1 MKLSEKI
8 ALNSG
13 AQVAGQLLGM
23 VSGLVSV
30 AVVARYLSLDD
41 YGQVIAAVVL
51 TSMFA
56 VAGDFGMSAV
66 GARHLAR
73 SPEDQDGLAGSM
85 LWAGIGFT
93 AVPVV
98 LILVVSEVAYSGA
111 DDGVTRTAVLVLLT
125 TFLLN
130 PVRGAAQ
137 AFAVAQQRMYLVALA
152 GVAARLTSVG
162 LVILFTALDAG
173 PIAIAVAYAGGG
185 LVDDLVAIWL
195 LRRNLRFR
203 LRIDTGQVRTLIGA
217 ALPLG
222 LVMVINAVY
231 FKIDAVLLSLLAEDA
246 AVALYGV
253 AYRIFEMALPLSAYI
268 MVTLLPELA
277 RLEVDDPRFGR
288 LVQYAFTMMS
298 LIALPLGAFALC
310 APEIMTVIGGAAY
323 AQGANVLVLVMIS
336 LALATV
342 QGVFGYALVSQGRQG
357 VLLKVSVAV
366 LVVNVGLNL
375 LLIPAY
381 GVTGTGMALVATE
394 LLSLVATAVV
404 FGRQI
409 QLPRPHRPVR
419 TVLAGAGMAAGVS
432 VKFLIDLPALATLA
446 LAGAVGITCYGVA
459 LWALGAVPPAVRQ
472 ALRDLVGPR
481 LRRAADAA

>member
-1 MKLSEKI
+1 
-8 ALNSG
+8 
-13 AQVAGQLLGM
+13 
-23 VSGLVSV
+23 
-30 AVVARYLSLDD
+30 
-41 YGQVIAAVVL
+41 
-51 TSMFA
+51 
-56 VAGDFGMSAV
+56 
-66 GARHLAR
+66 
-73 SPEDQDGLAGSM
+73 
-85 LWAGIGFT
+85 
-93 AVPVV
+93 
-98 LILVVSEVAYSGA
+98 
-111 DDGVTRTAVLVLLT
+111 
-125 TFLLN
+125 
-130 PVRGAAQ
+130 
-137 AFAVAQQRMYLVALA
+137 
-152 GVAARLTSVG
+152 
-162 LVILFTALDAG
+162 
-173 PIAIAVAYAGGG
+173 
-185 LVDDLVAIWL
+185 VDDLVAIWL

-222 LVMVINAVY
+222 LVMVINSLY

-342 QGVFGYALVSQGRQG
+342 NGVFGWALVSQGRQG